1 MTPHVACCAEAVQ
14 HDDRWTMPADAYV
27 DLGAVGSDL
36 TRLHT
41 GREGVDAILMPVV
54 VHRLL
59 RV

>member
-1 MTPHVACCAEAVQ
+1 MT
-14 HDDRWTMPADAYV
+14 ADTYV
-27 DLGAVGSDL
+27 DLGAVGFDL
-36 TRLHT
+36 TRLHA